1 MEWFRWGDTQ
11 ESFCFN
17 HDLFCY
23 TATQLS
29 LSDNRCFM
37 VRVSLRSPQWSMLW
51 LLGVNDAKKKT
62 TVLNMNFNLNVYFQ
76 CPNKDGRTTIC
87 LKM

>member
-17 HDLFCY
+17 QDLFV
-23 TATQLS
+23 TLQLS

-62 TVLNMNFNLNVYFQ
+62 VLNLNFNLNVYFQ
-76 CPNKDGRTTIC
+76 CPNKAGRTTIR